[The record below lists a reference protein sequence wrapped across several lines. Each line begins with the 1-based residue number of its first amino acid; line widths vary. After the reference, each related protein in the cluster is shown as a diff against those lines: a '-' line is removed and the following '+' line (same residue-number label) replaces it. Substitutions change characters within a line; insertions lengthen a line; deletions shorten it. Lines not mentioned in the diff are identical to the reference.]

1 MTRAADVPLPE
12 PVFHVLRETARPD
25 LELRHHTPPGVDFLY
40 EAVDDNLGARHRIDS
55 SRCGRQAPRR
65 REDRER
71 HQTPRHRGVVSDT
84 SRTRLT
90 RTRVAVCGSVRIPLL
105 PSAKRASRPSHSP
118 LSAAPSSRPML
129 GRYRT
134 RITRE
139 RVVACGGV
147 RIRGRRAPASV
158 GLRAAT
164 RTSRP
169 SRNPLP
175 AAPSHQSMPDRLCTR
190 LSRTRDAVC
199 GFVRIQD
206 GPHPSRKD
214 TRP

>member
-1 MTRAADVPLPE
+1 MTRTADVPLRE

-25 LELRHHTPPGVDFLY
+25 LELRHHTPPGVEFPY

-55 SRCGRQAPRR
+55 SRCGRQAARR

-71 HQTPRHRGVVSDT
+71 HQTPCHRGVVSDT

-118 LSAAPSSRPML
+118 LSAAPSSRPMP

-147 RIRGRRAPASV
+147 RIRGRRAPASA

-175 AAPSHQSMPDRLCTR
+175 AAPSHRPMPDRLCTR

-199 GFVRIQD
+199 GSVRIQD